1 MISEYNEGSSKLL
14 ELQLRSIGEIYILQK
29 DLDWALANSNAI
41 KLQYKIDNELAG
53 AVIVVNKIFRPWS
66 ALYFFATDPKFASH
80 KVAFQ
85 LLQEAESLCT
95 RPSLRLYLRNDG
107 KDAIN
112 FFKRNDYVLRKI
124 KYNHYRKNLDAHVF
138 MKKL

>member
-1 MISEYNEGSSKLL
+1 MISAYNEGSSKLL

-41 KLQYKIDNELAG
+41 KLQYEIDGELAG
-53 AVIVVNKIFRPWS
+53 AIIVVNKIFRPWS
-66 ALYFFATDPKFASH
+66 ALYFFAADPEFASH
-80 KVAFQ
+80 KVAYQ
-85 LLQEAESLCT
+85 LLQKAESLCT
-95 RPSLRLYLRNDG
+95 RSSLRLYLRNDG

-112 FFKRNDYVLRKI
+112 FFKRNNYVLRKI
-124 KYNHYRKNLDAHVF
+124 KRNHYRKNLDAHVF